1 MKTLL
6 LLRHAQAL
14 PAESGGDIERKLS
27 PKGLSDA
34 LALGQSLSLKNL
46 QPEQIYCSTA
56 KRTRQTCEKL
66 LEGLD
71 ARVHTE
77 FSKIIYTANVGDLF
91 HLIQNTDD
99 TIETLMIVG
108 HNPTIYE
115 LAVKLSSQGAETV
128 MNHLSLG
135 YPPASLS
142 VIQANAPS
150 WAEIDPAGCTIKE
163 LLDPLDYNAPSTP
176 ARWT

>member
-34 LALGQSLSLKNL
+34 LTLGQSLSLKNI
-46 QPEQIYCSTA
+46 QPDQIYCSTA
-56 KRTRQTCEKL
+56 TRTRQTCEKV

-71 ARVHTE
+71 ASVHTE
-77 FSKIIYTANVGDLF
+77 FTKIIYTASVGDLF
-91 HLIQNTDD
+91 HLIQNTSND
-99 TIETLMIVG
+99 ISTLMIVG

-142 VIQANAPS
+142 VIESAVQS
-150 WAEIDPAGCTIKE
+150 WSDIDPAGCVIKE

>member
-34 LALGQSLSLKNL
+34 LALGQTIGKQGIS
-46 QPEQIYCSTA
+46 PDQIYCSSA
-56 KRTRQTCEKL
+56 VRTRQTCEKL
-66 LEGLD
+66 LEGLG
-71 ARVHTE
+71 AQPPTE
-77 FSKIIYTANVGDLF
+77 YTKGIYSAGVGDLL
-91 HLIQNTDD
+91 HIIQNTDEKIG
-99 TIETLMIVG
+99 TMMLIG

-115 LAVKLSSQGAETV
+115 LAVKMAGHGADTAL
-128 MNHLSLG
+128 NHLSMG

-142 VIQANAPS
+142 VI
-150 WAEIDPAGCTIKE
+150 EIDADNWVEAAGQKGTLKA
-163 LLDPLDYNAPSTP
+163 LYDPLDYNAPSTP